1 MGLIL
6 NMSLTKKLILSGLR
20 KVGVNYF
27 TISDMC
33 TLFDISNNYASQMV
47 FQLKMDEKIEE
58 IEKGK
63 YTLPEGVGYPFL
75 IASRTV
81 QPSYISFETALSV
94 YRTKEISK
102 DEIYYVATPKR
113 KRPIVFKKYN
123 FKYITLKPYKFF
135 GFCQLNIN
143 GNKVAMAEP
152 EKAIVDCLE
161 ETAYGPELDKFKVI
175 LKDILE
181 YISIKKLIKYALR
194 CQNKSLLARLGYLLE
209 TVGIDVPIKEK
220 YLPKDYVKFDPAG
233 DRQGKWIARWNIID
247 NL

>member
-1 MGLIL
+1 
-6 NMSLTKKLILSGLR
+6 MSLTKKLILANLR
-20 KVGVNYF
+20 KTGVSFF
-27 TISDMC
+27 TISDIC
-33 TLFDISNNYASQMV
+33 SLFDISNNYASQMAY
-47 FQLKMDEKIEE
+47 QLKMDKKIEE

-63 YTLPEGVGYPFL
+63 YTLPEGAQYPFL
-75 IASRTV
+75 IASKTV

-94 YRTKEISK
+94 YRAKFVSDTET
-102 DEIYYVATPKR
+102 YYVATPKR

-135 GFCQLNIN
+135 GFCQLNID
-143 GNKVAMAEP
+143 GSRVTMAEP
-152 EKAIVDCLE
+152 EKAILDCLE
-161 ETAYGPELDKFKVI
+161 ETDYGPDLVKFGEIV
-175 LKDILE
+175 KDLFD

-209 TVGIDVPIKEK
+209 TIGVDISIKEK

-233 DRQGKWIARWNIID
+233 ERQGKWIAKWNIID

>member
-1 MGLIL
+1 
-6 NMSLTKKLILSGLR
+6 MSLTKKLILASLR
-20 KVGVNYF
+20 KVGINYF
-27 TISDMC
+27 TISDIC
-33 TLFDISNNYASQMV
+33 DLFEISNNYASQMV

-63 YTLPEGVGYPFL
+63 YTLPEGAQYPFL
-75 IASRTV
+75 IASKTV

-94 YRTKEISK
+94 YTTKGVS
-102 DEIYYVATPKR
+102 DFNVYYVATPKR
-113 KRPIVFKKYN
+113 KRPIAFKEYN
-123 FKYITLKPYKFF
+123 FRYITLKPYKFF

-143 GNKVAMAEP
+143 GNKVAMAEV

-161 ETAYGPELDKFKVI
+161 ETTYGPELDKFRN
-175 LKDILE
+175 ILE
-181 YISIKKLIKYALR
+181 DLLPYVSIKKLVKYALR
-194 CQNKSLLARLGYLLE
+194 CHNKTLLARLGYLLE
-209 TVGIDVPIKEK
+209 TIGIDVPIKEQ